1 MLRFANAHIA
11 YTRYS
16 STPSVAKFCSKIL
29 TLTVYNILHELCFII
44 PAAVES
50 NKPMVLSDCVDNV
63 AAMESAT
70 PRAVPDYVDNA
81 VTAIQK
87 ALMSKKT
94 EESNKY
100 G

>member
-1 MLRFANAHIA
+1 MMRFANAHIA

-29 TLTVYNILHELCFII
+29 TLTVYDILHELCFII
-44 PAAVES
+44 P
-50 NKPMVLSDCVDNV
+50 

-81 VTAIQK
+81 MTAIQK
-87 ALMSKKT
+87 AFKSKKT

>member
-11 YTRYS
+11 YTCFA

-29 TLTVYNILHELCFII
+29 TLPVYNILHELCFII
-44 PAAVES
+44 PARGRRSLIPSAVS
-50 NKPMVLSDCVDNV
+50 NHLKEYEVIV
-63 AAMESAT
+63 
-70 PRAVPDYVDNA
+70 